1 MKKIIIIINILSSI
15 NTLANDSLFLN
26 ANKDY
31 ANEQYLAAIVK
42 YDSIIINNLE
52 SPELYYNLG
61 NCYFKTNEIHQ
72 AIYYYEKTLKHNPNF
87 NDAKENLSL
96 CKSKLIDKID
106 VMPELFYKKLWG
118 GIKNSISF
126 NTWFILTLISIWTML
141 LFSTYSLFKSKNNI
155 VEISLLSVALML
167 FIITISVNKDY
178 LNDRSAIIYATSTD
192 IMSAPSEKSTKL
204 FTLHIGTKLKIND
217 QIGDWVNINITNGEK
232 GWVLITDI
240 KEI

>member
-1 MKKIIIIINILSSI
+1 MKKIIIIINILASV

-31 ANEQYLAAIVK
+31 ANEQYLEAIAK

-61 NCYFKTNEIHQ
+61 NCYFKTNEIHK
-72 AIYYYEKTLKHNPNF
+72 AIYYYEKTLKHNPNY

-96 CKSKLIDKID
+96 CQSKLIDKID
-106 VMPELFYKKLWG
+106 VMPELFYKRIWG
-118 GIKNSISF
+118 EIKNSISF
-126 NTWFILTLISIWTML
+126 NTWFILTLISIWMML
-141 LFSTYSLFKSKNNI
+141 LFSIYSLFKSKNNI
-155 VEISLLSVALML
+155 VEISLLSVSLIL

-178 LNDRSAIIYATSTD
+178 VNDRSAIIYTTSTD

-217 QIGDWVNINITNGEK
+217 QIGDWVNINIANGNK